1 MGSWPSNEG
10 FRTCVSVVHV
20 PVVRFVRQN
29 VPQRVAP
36 GRVVVQS
43 PVLFGEL
50 RRFQGG
56 PVPVKV
62 GARRVDVLDDVR
74 VRVHGGFFQIAH
86 KSVTGSNRLG
96 FTG

>member
-1 MGSWPSNEG
+1 
-10 FRTCVSVVHV
+10 
-20 PVVRFVRQN
+20 
-29 VPQRVAP
+29 
-36 GRVVVQS
+36 
-43 PVLFGEL
+43 
-50 RRFQGG
+50 
-56 PVPVKV
+56 VKV